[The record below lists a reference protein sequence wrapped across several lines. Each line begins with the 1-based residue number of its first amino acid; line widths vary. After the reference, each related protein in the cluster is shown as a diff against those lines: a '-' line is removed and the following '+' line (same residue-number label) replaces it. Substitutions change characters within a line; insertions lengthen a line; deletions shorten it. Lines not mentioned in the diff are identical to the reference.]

1 MKIHNTPSLNS
12 HNDYAYILAQHILV
26 KHEES
31 RRCSSWKD
39 EEGKSIR
46 TRTKQQAAQMLQDF
60 KKQIESG
67 SKSFEE
73 IARVE
78 SDCGSAAQ
86 GGDIGVFTQ
95 EEIQPPFFSA
105 FIQLKPG
112 DMSDVVFTDSGA
124 HIIKRLE

>member
-1 MKIHNTPSLNS
+1 MP
-12 HNDYAYILAQHILV
+12 YRAMHILV

-39 EEGKSIR
+39 EEGKTIR
-46 TRTKQQAAQMLQDF
+46 SRTKEQADDMLREF
-60 KKQIESG
+60 KRQIEAG
-67 SKSFEE
+67 EKSFED

-86 GGDIGVFTQ
+86 GGNIGEFTQ
-95 EEIQPPFFSA
+95 EEIQAPFFEA
-105 FIQLKPG
+105 FIKLKPG
-112 DMSDVVFTDSGA
+112 EMSDVVHTDSGS